1 MEGAKIREKQRLDYI
16 DMLKGIGIILVV
28 MGHHLLELDGL
39 GIWIYSF
46 HMPLFFIITGYL
58 SEHKKEKCED
68 IKRVVINKAKSLMYP
83 YFTFSLINIIWY
95 VVFYIITPI
104 GGQPGE
110 TLKVVLLKTLT
121 TFGYHAMWFLPAF
134 FVGTVLF
141 TVINK
146 TKFSHIIHI
155 IVLIAGCAV
164 CIWIRHTEMERNVVW
179 YVLNYISRTAVAT
192 SFIYIGSLI
201 CRFLNKLN
209 NLTEWICIAV
219 CAVIVVITL
228 IINLT
233 YMNEYNLAI
242 SEIGNPLLF
251 YISSISNSILL
262 LLICKKINLKKG
274 LLNFYGKNSLVIMA
288 LHMGFPVEI
297 AWLIVGITKCPFS
310 ALVNSIIVIIIEF
323 IIMTVCILLI
333 NKYFKFIMRLP
344 SKSKKNIDNKK
355 SS

>member
-1 MEGAKIREKQRLDYI
+1 MEGTQVREKQRLDYI

-28 MGHHLLELDGL
+28 AGHHLLEFERLTV
-39 GIWIYSF
+39 WIYSF
-46 HMPLFFIITGYL
+46 HIPLFFIITGYL
-58 SEHKKEKCED
+58 SEFKKEKCES
-68 IKRVVINKAKSLMYP
+68 IKLVIINKARSLMYP
-83 YFTFSLINIIWY
+83 YITFSLINIIWY
-95 VVFYIITPI
+95 IVFYIITPI

-110 TLKVVLLKTLT
+110 TLKVVFIKTVT

-146 TKFSHIIHI
+146 TKFSHFIHI
-155 IVLIAGCAV
+155 AILIAGCAV
-164 CIWIRHTEMERNVVW
+164 CVWIRQIEMERNVVW
-179 YVLNYISRTAVAT
+179 YILNYISRAAVAT

-201 CRFLNKLN
+201 CKFFSKLKN
-209 NLTEWICIAV
+209 FTEWICMGV

-233 YMNEYNLAI
+233 YMNEYNLAV
-242 SEIGNPLLF
+242 SNIGNPLIF

-262 LLICKKINLKKG
+262 LLLCKKINLKKG

-288 LHMGFPVEI
+288 IHMGFPVEI

-310 ALVNSIIVIIIEF
+310 ASVNSIIVIIIEF
-323 IIMTVCILLI
+323 VIMTLCMLLI
-333 NKYFKFIMRLP
+333 NKYFKFIVRLP
-344 SKSKKNIDNKK
+344 SKHKKNIGNK